1 MKIKKGDIVAR
12 ISYGKDILFVIDRV
26 IKLKESESY
35 VILKRAYNS
44 NRGRCTSYRY

>member
-26 IKLKESESY
+26 INLKKGETY
-35 VILKRAYNS
+35 VILKRTYN
-44 NRGRCTSYRY
+44 